1 MLISKRA
8 INPIPRDYWIILNHN
23 FQGFKNKMKS
33 QLGKKKKSNTKSK
46 QNIKNKLNELE
57 KEKEARRGE
66 T

>member
-1 MLISKRA
+1 MLILKRA
-8 INPIPRDYWIILNHN
+8 INPIPRDYWIILSKGLKIKWNL
-23 FQGFKNKMKS
+23 S
-33 QLGKKKKSNTKSK
+33 LEKKSNTKSK